1 MMRMALAAMAAFAL
15 CGCDQLSQL
24 TGGGSGPPL
33 PPVRQGA
40 QAPMTQ
46 TRPTGQVQQANV
58 TAEVRQQLIANI
70 GQQLDSIGQQF
81 AAGMAPPQGFTDQV
95 QPMQPG
101 TDHRFQID
109 LTAGTPYV
117 FIGAC
122 DGDCTNVDIELIDVS
137 TGGVVA
143 SDVLPDDYPVV
154 QYQPQANGRYI
165 VRLLMQT
172 CTVAPCFA
180 GARAL
185 MQSPNAGGGK

>member
-1 MMRMALAAMAAFAL
+1 MMRMVVAAMAAFAL

-33 PPVRQGA
+33 PPVREGA

-46 TRPTGQVQQANV
+46 TRSGQVQQANISP
-58 TAEVRQQLIANI
+58 EVRQQLITNI
-70 GQQLDSIGQQF
+70 GQQLDALAQQF
-81 AAGMAPPQGFTDQV
+81 ASGMAPPQGFTDQIA
-95 QPMQPG
+95 PMQPA

-109 LTAGTPYV
+109 LTAGVPYV
-117 FIGAC
+117 FVGAC
-122 DGDCTNVDIELIDVS
+122 DGDCTNVDIELIDAS

-154 QYQPQANGRYI
+154 QYQAQANGRYI

-172 CTVAPCFA
+172 CAVAPCYA
-180 GARAL
+180 GARVLTQAP
-185 MQSPNAGGGK
+185 SGGGGK